1 MICASIYCLLSVVW
15 LYNFHGCCSPSI
27 CLFLFIYITGSLPGI
42 QTVEPTDA
50 DVKEAVAAMD
60 IQDDGSSKL
69 NYFIQAYRA
78 GDFPFYA
85 DYAVHRAS
93 EPLAGPRQIVVTK

>member
-1 MICASIYCLLSVVW
+1 M
-15 LYNFHGCCSPSI
+15 
-27 CLFLFIYITGSLPGI
+27 CLFTYLQLGFTGSLPGM
-42 QTVEPTDA
+42 QTVEATDA
-50 DVKEAVAAMD
+50 DVKEAIAAMD

>member
-1 MICASIYCLLSVVW
+1 MYI
-15 LYNFHGCCSPSI
+15 H
-27 CLFLFIYITGSLPGI
+27 ITGSLPGI